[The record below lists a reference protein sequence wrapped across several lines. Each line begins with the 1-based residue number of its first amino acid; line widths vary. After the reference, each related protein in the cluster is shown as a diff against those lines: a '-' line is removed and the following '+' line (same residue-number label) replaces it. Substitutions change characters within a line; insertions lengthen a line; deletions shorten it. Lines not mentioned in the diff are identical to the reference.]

1 MSYYTIWQ
9 HKRVILIGTVE
20 PFRSIVVDDAPW
32 RSRFSV
38 CEDVIPVAQRILLV
52 ILPPLDES
60 GRGGD
65 CRMVYGSLTIT
76 VARQVCL
83 SGVHFIRPTLLIQ
96 CNASQRNLYD
106 V

>member
-1 MSYYTIWQ
+1 
-9 HKRVILIGTVE
+9 
-20 PFRSIVVDDAPW
+20 
-32 RSRFSV
+32 
-38 CEDVIPVAQRILLV
+38 
-52 ILPPLDES
+52 
-60 GRGGD
+60 
-65 CRMVYGSLTIT
+65 MVYGSLTIT